1 MTPTQLFRAAVQTDR
16 TRQTCQRLDRFTM
29 LDRRAAMRALRRNV
43 RDADTRNECS
53 VATRDAATRMLYD
66 WYLQE
71 RDTRDRCRII
81 SLTE

>member
-43 RDADTRNECS
+43 RDADTRNECDDRC
-53 VATRDAATRMLYD
+53 RDAATRMLYD
-66 WYLQE
+66 WYV
-71 RDTRDRCRII
+71 DRRAIRAYGV
-81 SLTE
+81 SRN